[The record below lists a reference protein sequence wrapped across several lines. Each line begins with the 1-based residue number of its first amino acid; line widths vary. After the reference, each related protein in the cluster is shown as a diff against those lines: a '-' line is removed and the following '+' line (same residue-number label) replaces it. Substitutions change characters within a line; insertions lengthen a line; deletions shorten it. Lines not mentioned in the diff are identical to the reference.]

1 MGQRQ
6 DVVLQAFTEL
16 APSYEATIER
26 EVREFCG
33 LGYREF
39 IGYLADSVPAGVDGL
54 TLDLASGTALSS
66 LEIAQRRGGRI
77 VALDITP
84 EMQRF
89 GAQNIQKSGLVSQIS
104 QVCASGMELPFE
116 PDVFKVVICGLGMH
130 HMDAARLLAE
140 IRRVLLVH
148 GTVILADMGAP
159 VGWRSPLGRVL
170 IKCLVG
176 VARLVWGTP
185 RVQAEA
191 DALDN
196 IRTAAE
202 WYQLLNK
209 SGFAQVEVSEWPP
222 RRFWYPCALIIRAVR
237 TGET

>member
-39 IGYLADSVPAGVDGL
+39 IGYLADSVPAGVDEL

-148 GTVILADMGAP
+148 GTVILADMGRA
-159 VGWRSPLGRVL
+159 GGLAFSTWASFDQMLGGRGTSGMGNAACAGRSGCTRQHSY
-170 IKCLVG
+170 
-176 VARLVWGTP
+176 R
-185 RVQAEA
+185 R
-191 DALDN
+191 
-196 IRTAAE
+196 RM
-202 WYQLLNK
+202 
-209 SGFAQVEVSEWPP
+209 VSASE
-222 RRFWYPCALIIRAVR
+222 
-237 TGET
+237 